1 MDRGIN
7 IGKGRV
13 TVVFPVAT
21 MLDEEIMFNADEPKV
36 IKTSIRHNLKYIA
49 WTKMWRHAGHK
60 LEHLKGKFVGSE
72 TTVTGE
78 DVMVTFF
85 HEFPAVP
92 EDIPHERPV

>member
-36 IKTSIRHNLKYIA
+36 IKTSIRHNLK
-49 WTKMWRHAGHK
+49 
-60 LEHLKGKFVGSE
+60 HLKGKFVGSE